1 MAKRKRVRNEP
12 RVNPNIAKEYGF
24 SNTKIATTDRYVS
37 PNEAAKILNVT
48 GECIK
53 QWIYHRR
60 LPAIKLSNGYW
71 KISITDLERFIT
83 AKGKPDNRRV
93 LFYDRPG
100 AIQQATSSALQ
111 NDGYEVIV
119 ANNPMDA
126 LLKAVDLVPGLFL
139 INISLGGGWELI
151 KKVRE
156 SRHIRRLPLLAIT
169 EDPFD
174 GDKLNDAMKLE
185 IQGVLQSPY
194 NTDDILREVK
204 LVIGRGTGSY
214 AS

>member
-12 RVNPNIAKEYGF
+12 RINPNIAKEYGF
-24 SNTKIATTDRYVS
+24 SDKKLATTDKYVS

-60 LPAIKLSNGYW
+60 LPAVKLSNGYW
-71 KISITDLERFIT
+71 KISISDLERFIL
-83 AKGKPDNRRV
+83 AKGKPDNRRIL
-93 LFYDRPG
+93 LFDRPG
-100 AIQQATSSALQ
+100 PSQQATAAMLQ
-111 NDGYEVIV
+111 NEGFEIIV

-139 INISLGGGWELI
+139 INVSLDGGWELI

-156 SRHIRRLPLLAIT
+156 SRHVRRLPLLVIT
-169 EDPFD
+169 DSTFD
-174 GDKLNDAMKLE
+174 GDTLNSAMELE

-194 NTDDILREVK
+194 NADDILREVK
-204 LVIGRGTGSY
+204 SVLGRGG
-214 AS
+214 